1 MGAGG
6 GDVGGRRAGGA
17 ASAACQ
23 VLVRSVRPS
32 VGALPPRPKHKGL
45 AHGAPLAPLHPM
57 QSPLQV
63 RWLLAPP
70 RALLLL
76 PSAYP
81 HVVLAGITDQLR
93 IKLAAQLGT
102 QILCAGVAGG
112 GNMIARRQGV
122 AAAAACLPA
131 CLPASLPASLPLGIC
146 LSISQQEGFH
156 HTAATGPAA
165 HPRRRMTGGSWRG
178 PAALEVPQTGPAPAD
193 PSVKDRR

>member
-1 MGAGG
+1 VGAGS
-6 GDVGGRRAGGA
+6 GDIGGRRAGGA

-122 AAAAACLPA
+122 ACQPACLPA
-131 CLPASLPASLPLGIC
+131 CQPACRLASACLSLNRRVSITLLPL
-146 LSISQQEGFH
+146 
-156 HTAATGPAA
+156 A
-165 HPRRRMTGGSWRG
+165 
-178 PAALEVPQTGPAPAD
+178 PQLTLVVA
-193 PSVKDRR
+193 